1 MHSIYHAPTR
11 IVSGAGSLRNIP
23 AHARELG
30 LDKALVVT
38 DPVIARQHYYRQA
51 VEALEAE
58 GVVIVRFEDC
68 EIDARVAQIDAQA
81 RVLRDGR
88 LDGVICI
95 GGGSVMCAGKG
106 IAIAAANGRS
116 IRDCTGAG
124 NFSSRALP
132 MIMVPTT
139 AGSGSEVSQW
149 TVIKDDEHHAKLVCG
164 GPLSFPDL
172 AILDPVTLESLPVR
186 VAAATGIDALTHALE
201 AYTSGL
207 ASPITDALALDA
219 VKLLSASL
227 RRAVCAAHDV
237 DARSANMVASSMAN
251 MACGNARLGHA
262 HTLSLPLESLED
274 MPHPLGVGVL
284 MPHALAFNLMVLPGK
299 ARQLADALGVRGA
312 ASLADSDVIA
322 GCVSALRSLYNDI
335 GFPQSW
341 TESQLPRAE
350 IRAMAER
357 AVPGLYAGS
366 GAGPTT
372 QADIDGDTTIVCAAP
387 RKMSVRD
394 AEGIYAACLA

>member
-1 MHSIYHAPTR
+1 VA
-11 IVSGAGSLRNIP
+11 
-23 AHARELG
+23 
-30 LDKALVVT
+30 
-38 DPVIARQHYYRQA
+38 
-51 VEALEAE
+51 
-58 GVVIVRFEDC
+58 IVRFEDC
-68 EIDARVAQIDAQA
+68 EVDARVTQIDAQA
-81 RVLRDGR
+81 QVLRDAR

-124 NFSSRALP
+124 NFSRRALP

-149 TVIKDDEHHAKLVCG
+149 TVVKDDEHHAKLVCG

-172 AILDPVTLESLPVR
+172 AILDPVTLESLPIH

-201 AYTSGL
+201 AYTSSLG
-207 ASPITDALALDA
+207 APITDALALDA

-237 DARSANMVASSMAN
+237 EARSACMIASSMAN

-262 HTLSLPLESLED
+262 HTLSLPLESLLD

-284 MPHALAFNLMVLPGK
+284 MPHALAFNLVVLPGK
-299 ARQLADALGVRGA
+299 ARQLVEALGVRGV

-322 GCVSALRSLYNDI
+322 GCVSALRSLYRDV

-341 TESQLPRAE
+341 NESQLPRAQV
-350 IRAMAER
+350 RAMAER

-366 GAGPTT
+366 EGLTKTFAGIT
-372 QADIDGDTTIVCAAP
+372 GDATIVCPAP
-387 RKMSVRD
+387 RKMSVRE